1 MLTPWQAAAWALLS
15 ERVAVLSGRCADQA
29 GRADVPDAVAP
40 AQAAAAIS
48 AQLAAQVPAEL
59 RPA

>member
-1 MLTPWQAAAWALLS
+1 
-15 ERVAVLSGRCADQA
+15 VA
-29 GRADVPDAVAP
+29 RA